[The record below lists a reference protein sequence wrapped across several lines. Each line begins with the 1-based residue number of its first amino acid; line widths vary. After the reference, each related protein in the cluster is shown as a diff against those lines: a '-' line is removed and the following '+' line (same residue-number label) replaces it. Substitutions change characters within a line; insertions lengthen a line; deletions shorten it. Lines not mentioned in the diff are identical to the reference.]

1 MVTSLNFVHAISR
14 KLIVQCTSNVEE
26 VTLKWSL
33 HEISFILS
41 QKGRDKNCVFIT
53 GFGSEAV
60 EATYEDHLLV
70 LKIFVSFVGGVKRAH
85 EDESKDELMDT

>member
-1 MVTSLNFVHAISR
+1 MVTSPNFVHAISR
-14 KLIVQCTSNVEE
+14 KLIVQCTSNVEQ

-60 EATYEDHLLV
+60 EVTYEDHLLV
-70 LKIFVSFVGGVKRAH
+70 LKIFVSFAGGVKRAH